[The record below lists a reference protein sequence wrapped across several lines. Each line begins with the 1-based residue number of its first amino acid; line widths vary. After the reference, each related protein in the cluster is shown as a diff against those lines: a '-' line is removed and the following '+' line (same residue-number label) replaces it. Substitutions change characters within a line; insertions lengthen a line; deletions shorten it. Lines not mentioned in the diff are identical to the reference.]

1 MDQALPQIEATY
13 AKVLEEHS
21 LSPSIGEWEL
31 ATAVA
36 DYMLVPARRIKELMF
51 YVSALQSE
59 HDSAGRRKES
69 HESSN
74 PEPDPL
80 LQVFADKGSGY
91 NETDSMVQ
99 QIGGNKLF
107 TLRFLQIEKLH
118 CSGRFPIRID
128 PVNRPAILQI
138 FKIRIVRDTD
148 QALFY
153 AAETKEDLGKLVLS
167 EDLLSHLDEH
177 GLFLLSPGPDPQIY
191 LPLFGPLGDE
201 PCTLEIVLQVHSTN
215 LDLISLC
222 HKLMKG
228 EQESASPKPNLW
240 LQVFADNGS
249 GYNETDSMLQ
259 QIDGNKLSTVRFL
272 HIEKLQRSDRALL
285 RIDPVN
291 LPAILQILK
300 IRIVRNTDQSLLYA
314 AETKEDFEKLVLSE
328 GLLSHLDE
336 HGLFLLS
343 SGPDPQIY
351 LPLFGPLG
359 DEPCTLEIVLQV
371 HSVLDSRLGQARQAT
386 HTE

>member
-1 MDQALPQIEATY
+1 
-13 AKVLEEHS
+13 
-21 LSPSIGEWEL
+21 
-31 ATAVA
+31 
-36 DYMLVPARRIKELMF
+36 
-51 YVSALQSE
+51 
-59 HDSAGRRKES
+59 
-69 HESSN
+69 
-74 PEPDPL
+74 
-80 LQVFADKGSGY
+80 
-91 NETDSMVQ
+91 
-99 QIGGNKLF
+99 
-107 TLRFLQIEKLH
+107 
-118 CSGRFPIRID
+118 
-128 PVNRPAILQI
+128 
-138 FKIRIVRDTD
+138 
-148 QALFY
+148 
-153 AAETKEDLGKLVLS
+153 
-167 EDLLSHLDEH
+167 
-177 GLFLLSPGPDPQIY
+177 
-191 LPLFGPLGDE
+191 
-201 PCTLEIVLQVHSTN
+201 
-215 LDLISLC
+215 
-222 HKLMKG
+222 
-228 EQESASPKPNLW
+228 
-240 LQVFADNGS
+240 
-249 GYNETDSMLQ
+249 MLQ